1 MEWASCIVTSNPK
14 IFFVVRVDSAGRFRV
29 ASCGF
34 KVANLNERCFCA
46 ACVGSNG
53 PRDVKIADFG
63 LSRIV
68 IPDQIMTLPVGTL
81 TYVAP
86 EVLLQTGYGIE
97 ADVWSVG
104 VIMFL
109 LLRGKLPF
117 DGYNRV
123 SLECVVLPQL
133 CNLAS
138 AMFSFG
144 KLPTLV
150 VMNCSGFLID

>member
-1 MEWASCIVTSNPK
+1 M
-14 IFFVVRVDSAGRFRV
+14 
-29 ASCGF
+29 
-34 KVANLNERCFCA
+34 
-46 ACVGSNG
+46 
-53 PRDVKIADFG
+53 KIADFG

-68 IPDQIMTLPVGTL
+68 IPDQVMTLPVGTL

-123 SLECVVLPQL
+123 SLFGLIWRPVHSFHRNARSMFDSVL
-133 CNLAS
+133 
-138 AMFSFG
+138 FFG
-144 KLPTLV
+144 TVLTPLLFV
-150 VMNCSGFLID
+150 